1 LGCSLTNCAWS
12 CHRSCAG
19 EVERSAASSVN
30 SCLWTAQNVQ
40 SLQTG
45 DCLPMQSLRWS
56 RLTGHDHYRNVRQS
70 DPQIQHSQ
78 LDNWAADL
86 RHRLPTAERFSAT
99 GFYGISVEADHSG
112 LMLAAR
118 ITLAHF
124 SVSSIKSF
132 PNSVGDNGMGT
143 FPRPVMR
150 SLTLGSDRPVLISRL
165 SLSIIACGVPPR
177 HRDSIPSARFVTWH
191 NFPDGW
197 NVG

>member
-1 LGCSLTNCAWS
+1 CTSLWCSLTNCAWS

-56 RLTGHDHYRNVRQS
+56 RPIGHDHYRNVRQS

-86 RHRLPTAERFSAT
+86 RHRLPTAERFSASRH
-99 GFYGISVEADHSG
+99 YGMWAEARPYSA
-112 LMLAAR
+112 LMPANL
-118 ITLAHF
+118 ITSAHF
-124 SVSSIKSF
+124 SDSVATYA
-132 PNSVGDNGMGT
+132 PNSVAVKIIGIV
-143 FPRPVMR
+143 PR
-150 SLTLGSDRPVLISRL
+150 SASRAL
-165 SLSIIACGVPPR
+165 
-177 HRDSIPSARFVTWH
+177 
-191 NFPDGW
+191 
-197 NVG
+197 

>member
-56 RLTGHDHYRNVRQS
+56 RPTGHDHYRNVRQS

-86 RHRLPTAERFSAT
+86 RPRLPTAERFSAT
-99 GFYGISVEADHSG
+99 KVMERSTG
-112 LMLAAR
+112 
-118 ITLAHF
+118 
-124 SVSSIKSF
+124 SI
-132 PNSVGDNGMGT
+132 
-143 FPRPVMR
+143 
-150 SLTLGSDRPVLISRL
+150 RL
-165 SLSIIACGVPPR
+165 SPRELYYHAPFLDFLSDKLSEIGGRTRNYGAG
-177 HRDSIPSARFVTWH
+177 
-191 NFPDGW
+191 
-197 NVG
+197 